1 MEDCRKCC
9 GGNGYLMVSGI
20 APLAQDYVWQITA
33 EGDYIVMLL
42 QLGRFLISTYEDALK
57 GVPVSE
63 QCDYL
68 AGIHDPNFNVQK
80 LIPPPPRSYQEFLNP
95 TYLLAYYKYRAFTE
109 LTDTVTIYKKKISSG
124 SSRDEAFNACAVNT
138 INTVKAH
145 CFYFIIRNFVSSI
158 NDVKDQA
165 IKTVLTQLCALFG
178 TCLMM
183 DDNWS
188 GCLTRDLL
196 MQIKQA
202 NSELLSQI
210 RPNAVA
216 LVDAFD
222 IPDRVLCS
230 AIGNYDGNVYEAL
243 FESAK
248 KATLNKVDP
257 YPGYLEV
264 IRPKLDLD
272 LLKNH
277 NNRSKL

>member
-1 MEDCRKCC
+1 
-9 GGNGYLMVSGI
+9 MVSGI

-33 EGDYIVMLL
+33 EGDYIIMLL
-42 QLGRFLISTYEDALK
+42 QLGRFLIGTYEDAIK

-68 AGIHDPNFNVQK
+68 TGINDHNFNVQK
-80 LIPPPPRSYQEFLNP
+80 LVPPPPRSYKDFQNP
-95 TYLLAYYKYRAFTE
+95 AYLLAYYKYRALTE
-109 LTDTVTIYKKKISSG
+109 LTDTVTIYKQKLSSG
-124 SSRDEAFNACAVNT
+124 ALRDDAFNACAVNA
-138 INTVKAH
+138 INSVKAH
-145 CFYFIIRNFVSSI
+145 SFYFIIRNFISTI

-188 GCLTRDLL
+188 GCLSRDLL
-196 MQIKQA
+196 MQVKQA
-202 NSELLSQI
+202 NSELLGAI

-230 AIGNYDGNVYEAL
+230 ALGNFDGNVYEAL

-257 YPGYLEV
+257 YPGYYEI

-272 LLKNH
+272 LLKN
-277 NNRSKL
+277 RSKL